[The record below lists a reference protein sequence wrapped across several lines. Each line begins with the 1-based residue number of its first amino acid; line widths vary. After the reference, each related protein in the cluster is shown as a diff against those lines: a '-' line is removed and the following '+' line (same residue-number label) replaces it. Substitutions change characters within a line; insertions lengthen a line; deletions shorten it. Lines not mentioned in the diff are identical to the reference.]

1 MLDFC
6 TSQEIFHPSRKN
18 PNGCPIAATFYVS
31 HEWTDYGLVQSLY
44 SGGCSWIPR
53 RHPVSLIEKHV
64 TRSGKKY
71 SDILIEKYV
80 SWCLTRNHG
89 AIPQTVTRSP
99 RIQSH
104 TASANRFLIEN
115 EFESRLKIPSFSSAK
130 RSGWRRWPVKG
141 KYFQV
146 WHLFI
151 FSKIYW
157 TESCGGKMIRFVFQG
172 LLGSS
177 WKMFGG

>member
-44 SGGCSWIPR
+44 SGGSSWIPR

-104 TASANRFLIEN
+104 TASANRFVIGN
-115 EFESRLKIPSFSSAK
+115 EFKSRVWKHLLSVQQKEVDEGDG
-130 RSGWRRWPVKG
+130 RSKG
-141 KYFQV
+141 NTFRCGTYSYFQRYIEPRGV
-146 WHLFI
+146 EERW
-151 FSKIYW
+151 
-157 TESCGGKMIRFVFQG
+157 
-172 LLGSS
+172 
-177 WKMFGG
+177 